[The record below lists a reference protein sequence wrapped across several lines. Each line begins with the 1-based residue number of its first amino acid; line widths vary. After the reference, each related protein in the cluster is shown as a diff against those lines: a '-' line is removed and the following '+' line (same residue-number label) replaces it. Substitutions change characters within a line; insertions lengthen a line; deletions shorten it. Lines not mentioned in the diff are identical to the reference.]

1 MAFDPTVTMG
11 NILAG
16 LALLVSLCTT
26 IFAWIATRRSNVEA
40 RFARVDERFKEG
52 SDRMDRQEGRIARV
66 EQSVQSLPSK
76 DDLHQIELTLANVAG
91 TMQRMEAVMEGN
103 QNIMA
108 RLETVVTRHEDHLL
122 NNPPHRSPSK

>member
-1 MAFDPTVTMG
+1 MLFDPTVTLG
-11 NILAG
+11 NLLAA

-26 IFAWIATRRSNVEA
+26 VFAWFASRRSNVEA
-40 RFARVDERFKEG
+40 RFERVDERFKEG

-103 QNIMA
+103 QKIMS

-122 NNPPHRSPSK
+122 NK

>member
-1 MAFDPTVTMG
+1 MLFDPTVTLG
-11 NILAG
+11 NLLAA

-26 IFAWIATRRSNVEA
+26 VFAWFASRRSNVEA
-40 RFARVDERFKEG
+40 RFQRVDERFKEG

-103 QNIMA
+103 QKIMS

-122 NNPPHRSPSK
+122 NK

>member
-1 MAFDPTVTMG
+1 MLFDPTVTLG
-11 NILAG
+11 NLLAA

-26 IFAWIATRRSNVEA
+26 VFAWFSSRRSNVEA
-40 RFARVDERFKEG
+40 RFQRVDERFKEG

-103 QNIMA
+103 QKIMS

-122 NNPPHRSPSK
+122 NK